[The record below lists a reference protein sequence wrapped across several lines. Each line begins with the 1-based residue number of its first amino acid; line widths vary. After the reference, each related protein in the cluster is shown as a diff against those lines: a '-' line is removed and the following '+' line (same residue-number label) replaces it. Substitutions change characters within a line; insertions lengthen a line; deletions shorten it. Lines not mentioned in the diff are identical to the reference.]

1 MRVKGI
7 LLLVISLVLGL
18 GAVQWVR
25 GLANNGAQTSAN
37 IVAANTSLNFGDH
50 IGTAD
55 LKLISW
61 PSNAIPAGAFTRI
74 EDVVGAGQDRVAIRQ
89 IEPNEPILT
98 SKVSGPGGKASL
110 SSVIDPTMR
119 AMTIH
124 VNDAT
129 GVAGFI
135 TPGDRVDILLTRDD
149 NNNKDNSKTDILL
162 QNVLVRGIDQE
173 ADEHKDKPTVVKAVT
188 VEVTPDDAQKLT
200 LGSNIGTLSLALRN
214 MTSSQQVSTRSL
226 SVKDLQPTVAAAVE
240 GPRPVSYHVQIMRG
254 TETTSYEVSPD
265 QHVRPA
271 QAPTQAKATA
281 TAVRTSAAQPAG
293 TTASNVTQPATQ
305 VAKR

>member
-1 MRVKGI
+1 MRAKGI
-7 LLLVISLVLGL
+7 FLLVISLVLGL

-25 GLANNGAQTSAN
+25 SLANSGAQAPAE
-37 IVAANTSLNFGDH
+37 IVAANSNLNFGDH
-50 IGTAD
+50 IGSAD
-55 LKLISW
+55 LKLVKW
-61 PSNAIPAGAFTRI
+61 PSNAVPAGAFTRI
-74 EDVVGAGQDRVAIRQ
+74 EDVVGAGQDRVVIRPM
-89 IEPNEPILT
+89 EPNEPVLVT
-98 SKVSGPGGKASL
+98 KVSGPGGKASL

-135 TPGDRVDILLTRDD
+135 TPGDRVDIMLTRDD
-149 NNNKDNSKTDILL
+149 STNNKDNSKTDILL

-214 MTSSQQVSTRSL
+214 VASSQQVATHSL
-226 SVKDLQPTVAAAVE
+226 SVKDLQPTVASAIEA
-240 GPRPVSYHVQIMRG
+240 PRPLSYHVQIMRG
-254 TETTSYEVSPD
+254 TEATSYDVLPD
-265 QHVRPA
+265 ERSTTAPVVKPA
-271 QAPTQAKATA
+271 
-281 TAVRTSAAQPAG
+281 AVRTTALQPVGASAASVAQPA
-293 TTASNVTQPATQ
+293 AQ